1 MKKLLLL
8 PLVLVLILAGAV
20 VWFYKNIQ
28 PVSSNKDYQ
37 NFLISKGLSASQIG
51 NKLQS
56 AGLVKSALAFKIY
69 LQFSG
74 QAGKIQAGEFRI
86 TPSFTLFQVVNALTH
101 GPIELWVTIP
111 EGLRREEIAL
121 RFAKGLDRDTTFTSE
136 FLEASKGQEGKL
148 FPDTYLF
155 PKDASASAVVNKMVR
170 TFVSKTSDLT
180 AAKGLSFDERLVL
193 ASIIERETKTAEER
207 PIVAGVLI
215 NRLNIGMALQVD
227 AAVQYA
233 VASAKNKN
241 QITEAKWWEP
251 LTKDDLAINS
261 PYNTYKF
268 PGLPPGP
275 IASPGLSSIKAAFNP
290 AETDYMY
297 YIHDTSGGIHFAKTL
312 AEHNSNISK
321 YLR

>member
-1 MKKLLLL
+1 MKKILLFPLL
-8 PLVLVLILAGAV
+8 LVLILAGCI

-28 PVSSNKDYQ
+28 PVSGNKDFKD
-37 NFLISKGLSASQIG
+37 FLVTKGLSASQIG
-51 NKLQS
+51 NKLES

-74 QAGKIQAGEFRI
+74 QAGKMQAGEFRL
-86 TPSFTLFQVVNALTH
+86 TPSFTLFQVVNALTQ

-111 EGLRREEIAL
+111 EGLRREEIAV
-121 RFAKGLDRDTTFTSE
+121 RFAKGLDRDSAFVTD
-136 FLEASKGQEGKL
+136 FLNASKGNEGKL

-155 PKDASASAVVNKMVR
+155 PKDVSAEVVVNKMVR
-170 TFVSKTSDLT
+170 TFESKTSDLS
-180 AAKGLSFDERLVL
+180 AAKGLNFEERLVL

-215 NRLNIGMALQVD
+215 NRLDIGMALQVD

-241 QITEAKWWEP
+241 QIIESKWWEP

-268 PGLPPGP
+268 PGLPPAP
-275 IASPGLSSIKAAFNP
+275 IASPGLASIKAAFEP
-290 AETDYMY
+290 AGTDYMY
-297 YIHDTSGGIHFAKTL
+297 YIHDASGGIHFAETL
-312 AEHNSNISK
+312 AEHNSNIAK